1 MKKNRH
7 SYVREKIKVL
17 KDKKGDFFKSEKAW
31 CRTTTA
37 LEEFEKQEQELEREA
52 WERTRGRNQGL
63 ER

>member
-1 MKKNRH
+1 
-7 SYVREKIKVL
+7 L